1 MSDFKAA
8 FNAVAADLSAIIALL
23 GFTKYPG
30 VDPVLRAITDLIL
43 DKAENQVLR
52 EERDAALSRT
62 ADLEALLSGH
72 VSQAERDVL
81 AERRRQVETEGF
93 DASHDDMATRGQ
105 IARAAG
111 CYALHAGGIGTD
123 WPDGI
128 RNGSALFWPW
138 DKEWWKPRPARENLV
153 RAGALILAEIDRLDR
168 VTTSP
173 PGDADHA

>member
-1 MSDFKAA
+1 MSNYKAA
-8 FNAVAADLSAIIALL
+8 FDAMASDISAIIALL
-23 GFTKYPG
+23 GFNQYPG

-52 EERDAALSRT
+52 KERDSTLSRN

-72 VSQAERDVL
+72 IGQAEQDVL

-93 DASHDDMATRGQ
+93 DASHDDAATRGQ

-111 CYALHAGGIGTD
+111 CYALHAGGVGTD
-123 WPDGI
+123 WPKGI

-138 DKEWWKPRPARENLV
+138 DEKWWRPRSARENLV
-153 RAGALILAEIDRLDR
+153 RAGALVLAEIDRLDR
-168 VTTSP
+168 IATLEHGSS
-173 PGDADHA
+173 DHA